1 MSRFLTRR
9 WLLVHAALI
18 VVCAAFAWLAWWQI
32 GRAAGGNALSWAY
45 AFEWPL
51 FGLCAI
57 ALWIREIRE
66 ELRKNGPLERVGEAP
81 MEAPDFADVTKT
93 AAAATGEPDDELSAY
108 NDYLAWMNQNPD
120 KRASEYP
127 GRQTT

>member
-18 VVCAAFAWLAWWQI
+18 VVCTAFALLAWWQI

-51 FGLCAI
+51 FGICAI

-66 ELRKNGPLERVGEAP
+66 ELRKNGPLARVEEPP
-81 MEAPDFADVTKT
+81 MESPFPTDVTNAASDGT
-93 AAAATGEPDDELSAY
+93 AEPDDALSAY

>member
-18 VVCAAFAWLAWWQI
+18 VVCTAFGFLAWWQI

-51 FGLCAI
+51 FALCAI

-66 ELRKNGPLERVGEAP
+66 ELRKNGPLARVEEPP
-81 MEAPDFADVTKT
+81 MESPFETDVTNDAAPAT
-93 AAAATGEPDDELSAY
+93 ASGDDELSAY

-120 KRASEYP
+120 KRASDYP
-127 GRQTT
+127 GRQTA